1 MASEYEARE
10 RQRLQAALRDSEE
23 RFRLLYEHSPD
34 AILLCDPHASDI
46 FWPIVSCNPAACEMN
61 GYQLDELIGRSILL
75 LHPDANATAMR
86 AVFLQ
91 GLKDIGI
98 VRGEAFHRHKDG
110 SLFPIEFSASL
121 IRMDGRELVLSI
133 DRDCTERKRM
143 EAALRESRA
152 NLRTVLDSL
161 PIEFWMRDREQRVVL
176 QSALTFLRWET
187 PDATRLEETL
197 VPPHVRERWKEVN
210 RRAYAGET
218 VRSEERYL
226 IDSEE
231 RVFDEIVVPVQDGP
245 NSGAIAGMRLDI
257 TDRVRAEE
265 ALQVVNRDLSQRVAE
280 LSALHQIALAV
291 MQWTDLPEALQ
302 TIGTTLTWLFDR
314 AAISIWIVDRS
325 RSHLHRLA
333 TIAHDTTTMG
343 GQTLALAD
351 DPVAQAV
358 IAGTPA
364 HVLSPPAPLPL
375 VAQAAGSG
383 ELPRYTSCMVL
394 PLQSRSEV
402 IGLLAVSSSA
412 PERTYTAGEME
423 VAQTISGTL
432 ANAIENVRLFEQA
445 QVAAV
450 EEERK
455 RLARDLH
462 DSVSQSLFLANLN
475 AEVLPQLWEQNP
487 EVAIQALADL
497 QQFTRSAVAE
507 MRMLLL
513 ELRPA
518 TLTNTTLTEL
528 LQTLATAI
536 GAKHRLAVDSHLQA
550 VPRLPSEVQVAL
562 YRITQEAFNNIVKH
576 AQARRVSVKLRVMP
590 AAGGSLER
598 IWRGRIV
605 LMIADDGLGF
615 EPARARLGRLGISG
629 MRERA
634 AGVGATLRITS
645 KPGAGTSVTVTW
657 SGSSEDAKEAL

>member
-1 MASEYEARE
+1 MAIEYESGE
-10 RQRLQAALRDSEE
+10 RQRLQAALRESEE
-23 RFRLLYEHSPD
+23 RFRLLFEHSPD

-46 FWPIVSCNPAACEMN
+46 FWPIVSCNQAAGEMN
-61 GYQLDELIGRSILL
+61 GYQIDELIGRSILL
-75 LHPDANATAMR
+75 LHPDENAAALR

-91 GLKDIGI
+91 ELKASGT

-110 SLFPIEFSASL
+110 RRFPIEFSASL
-121 IRMDGRELVLSI
+121 ITMDGRELVLSI
-133 DRDCTERKRM
+133 DRDCTERKQI
-143 EAALRESRA
+143 EAALRASQA

-176 QSALTFLRWET
+176 QSSLTFLRWET
-187 PDATRLEETL
+187 PDTTRLEETS
-197 VPPHVRERWKEVN
+197 VPLHVRERWKEVN
-210 RRAYAGET
+210 RRAYAGEM

-226 IDSEE
+226 IDGEE
-231 RVFDEIVVPVQDGP
+231 RTFDEIVVPIPDGP

-257 TDRVRAEE
+257 TDRVRAEA

-280 LSALHQIALAV
+280 LSALHEIALAV

-325 RSHLHRLA
+325 RANLHRLA
-333 TIAHDTTTMG
+333 TIAHDQTTMG

-351 DPVAQAV
+351 DPIAQTV

-364 HVLSPPAPLPL
+364 QVLSPPAPLPR
-375 VAQAAGSG
+375 VAQPADAN
-383 ELPRYTSCMVL
+383 EMPRYVSCMLL
-394 PLQSRSEV
+394 PLQSRREV
-402 IGLLAVSSSA
+402 IGLLAVSSAA
-412 PERTYTAGEME
+412 PERTYTAGDME

-487 EVAIQALADL
+487 EVALQALADL

-518 TLTNTTLTEL
+518 TLTSTTLTEL

-536 GAKHRLAVDSHLQA
+536 GAKHRLAVDAHLHSA
-550 VPRLPSEVQVAL
+550 PRLPPEVQVAL

-576 AQARRVSVKLRVMP
+576 AQARRVAITLRVSP
-590 AAGGSLER
+590 TLSGSPEQL
-598 IWRGRIV
+598 WRGRIV
-605 LMIADDGLGF
+605 LVIADDGQGF
-615 EPARARLGRLGISG
+615 EPARTRLGRLGISG

-634 AGVGATLRITS
+634 VGVGATLRITS
-645 KPGAGTSVTVTW
+645 KPGAGTSVMVSW
-657 SGSSEDAKEAL
+657 SGASEDGREAA